1 MGGRGGGI
9 RSGNVMEQEEEEE
22 EEKGDEWVVNRIRMK
37 EQQEIDIS
45 FHDALQRQAVVT

>member
-9 RSGNVMEQEEEEE
+9 RSGNVMEEEE